1 MMSKYFKG
9 IKLANTAII
18 AGAAFILIL
27 QTSAFAADKDEA
39 VVVNVDN
46 FARAETAAQFDRMLQ
61 LLPVPAV
68 NTILHLRNAVALDSQ
83 NVIRMNRDTI
93 YSAAITDISEGA
105 TLTIPDLDGRYM
117 SVMVV
122 NEDHYVNK
130 VYDAAGTYKLTMK
143 EFDTPYVQIA
153 LRTLVN
159 ASDPADIK
167 KVNALQ
173 DQVILKAASAK
184 PYTHPTYDEKS
195 YKATYDAL
203 VQLGRGV
210 TDFENSFGK
219 KEDVTEV
226 RHLIGSAIGWGGLP
240 EEEAYYVNVE
250 PNLPVGAYQI
260 TVKDVPVDAFWSISM
275 YNKEG
280 FFEENE
286 YAAYSVNN
294 ISGTPNEDGSF
305 TIHFGGDP
313 KSVNYLHLTEGW
325 NYLIRFYQPHK
336 EILEGAW
343 TFPKVMPVK

>member
-1 MMSKYFKG
+1 MNKKNRSYRLGTLIVSMACLLNLPA
-9 IKLANTAII
+9 LAAE
-18 AGAAFILIL
+18 
-27 QTSAFAADKDEA
+27 S

-46 FARAETAAQFDRMLQ
+46 FVRAETAAQFDRMLQ
-61 LLPVPAV
+61 LLPDAAI
-68 NTILHLRNAVALDSQ
+68 NTFVHLRAPVALDSQ

-105 TLTIPDLDGRYM
+105 TLTVPNLGGRYM

-130 VYDAAGTYKLTMK
+130 VYDAAGNYQITMV

-153 LRTLVN
+153 VRTLVN
-159 ASDPADIK
+159 ASDPEDIK
-167 KVNALQ
+167 KANALQ
-173 DQVILKAASAK
+173 DQIIVKAASAK
-184 PYTHPTYDEKS
+184 RYTHPIYDKASYESTYE
-195 YKATYDAL
+195 AL
-203 VQLGRGV
+203 IQLGRGT
-210 TDFENSFGK
+210 TDFERTFGK

-226 RHLIGSAIGWGGLP
+226 RHLVGTAVGWGGMP

-250 PNLPVGAYQI
+250 PNLPVGAYQL
-260 TVKDVPVDAFWSISM
+260 TVKDVPVDAFWSVTL

-280 FFEENE
+280 FFQENE
-286 YAAYSVNN
+286 YDAYSVNN

-325 NYLIRFYQPHK
+325 NYTVRLYQPRE
-336 EILEGAW
+336 EILEGTW
-343 TFPKVMPVK
+343 TFPKVTPVQ